1 MVFWG
6 LCTSLLRQ
14 VLGRFLAFGFLKKF
28 ELSPRKTATL
38 EGMIKKE
45 FFEQSHS
52 IIFVKFS
59 CTAIYISLHFKHSLN
74 KIDSLF
80 LTLVT

>member
-1 MVFWG
+1 MGFLG
-6 LCTSLLRQ
+6 LCTSLPRQ

-45 FFEQSHS
+45 FF
-52 IIFVKFS
+52 
-59 CTAIYISLHFKHSLN
+59 
-74 KIDSLF
+74 
-80 LTLVT
+80 

>member
-1 MVFWG
+1 MGFWG
-6 LCTSLLRQ
+6 LCTSLPRQ
-14 VLGRFLAFGFLKKF
+14 VLGRFLAFGFLNKF

-45 FFEQSHS
+45 FFKQIHS

-59 CTAIYISLHFKHSLN
+59 CTAIYISLYS
-74 KIDSLF
+74 
-80 LTLVT
+80 